1 MILIKVI
8 INLGDCMNFFM
19 DITNNFMNEIT
30 NLSYIFPAI
39 GTGMTV
45 SAPIA
50 VMKLSN
56 VFKERKDH
64 KDTYL
69 KVAKKANS
77 SKVMEREYL
86 KLRLKYKKEVEEIR
100 AKLEIPEQLQEISN
114 EFFEKVNIEDQLRC
128 INNLKTL
135 KFNHIRVRDD
145 IALHLKN
152 MVSSLTAA
160 AWYSSGSNKIEDLEH
175 KPSKRV
181 LSHEFLHMA
190 SSNLYESGFNQI
202 GAYDSKDGKK
212 IYVGRG
218 LNEGYTEL
226 LNCRLFGYDLKKCA
240 YMIPVKLTRLIE
252 TFFDNP
258 RDMEKAYFNN
268 DIAKVYLEFCKYGSN
283 EEFWNLMNEMD
294 SYAYAPMHF
303 DFINS
308 IGTQMKLYEV
318 IKRSDDAEKI
328 KRFEDIL
335 DENKFIALARRDNNF
350 KLTAETIKEKHI

>member
-8 INLGDCMNFFM
+8 INLGDDMNYFVDF
-19 DITNNFMNEIT
+19 INTLNGIT

-86 KLRLKYKKEVEEIR
+86 KLRLKDKKEVEEIR

-175 KPSKRV
+175 KPSKHF

-190 SSNLYESGFNQI
+190 SSNLYESGFKQI

-226 LNCRLFGYDLKKCA
+226 LNCRLFGYDLKKCT

-258 RDMEKAYFNN
+258 GDMEKAYFNN

-283 EEFWNLMNEMD
+283 EMD
-294 SYAYAPMHF
+294 SYAYAPMPF

-308 IGTQMKLYEV
+308 IGTQMKLYEI
-318 IKRSDDAEKI
+318 IKRSGNAEKI
-328 KRFEDIL
+328 KKFEDIL
-335 DENKFIALARRDNNF
+335 DEDKFIALTRKGNNF
-350 KLTAETIKEKHI
+350 KLTAEMIKEKHI

>member
-8 INLGDCMNFFM
+8 INLGDNMNYFVDF
-19 DITNNFMNEIT
+19 INTLNGIT

-86 KLRLKYKKEVEEIR
+86 KLRLKDKKEVEEIR

-114 EFFEKVNIEDQLRC
+114 EFFEKVNIEDQPRC

-226 LNCRLFGYDLKKCA
+226 LNCRLFGYDLKKCT

-294 SYAYAPMHF
+294 SYAYAPLSF

-308 IGTQMKLYEV
+308 IGTQMRLYKV
-318 IKRSDDAEKI
+318 IKRSDNPEKI
-328 KRFEDIL
+328 KKFEDIL
-335 DENKFIALARRDNNF
+335 DENKFIALARRGMTF
-350 KLTAETIKEKHI
+350 KLDDGIKKEKHI

>member
-8 INLGDCMNFFM
+8 INLGDDMNYFVDF
-19 DITNNFMNEIT
+19 INTLNGIT

-86 KLRLKYKKEVEEIR
+86 KLRLKDKKEVEEIR
-100 AKLEIPEQLQEISN
+100 AKLEIPEQFQEISD
-114 EFFEKVNIEDQLRC
+114 EFFKKVDLENQPRC
-128 INNLKTL
+128 INNLRSL
-135 KFNHIRVRDD
+135 KFAHIGLRDD
-145 IALHLKN
+145 IILHLKN
-152 MVSSLTAA
+152 MVSSLAAA

-226 LNCRLFGYDLKKCA
+226 LNCRLFGYDLKKCT

-268 DIAKVYLEFCKYGSN
+268 DIVKVYLEFCKYGSN

-294 SYAYAPMHF
+294 SYAYAPMPF

-308 IGTQMKLYEV
+308 IGTQMKLYEI
-318 IKRSDDAEKI
+318 IKRSGNAEKI
-328 KRFEDIL
+328 KKFEDIL
-335 DENKFIALARRDNNF
+335 DEDKFIALTWKGNNF
-350 KLTAETIKEKHI
+350 KLTAEMIKEKHI

>member
-1 MILIKVI
+1 MNYFVDF
-8 INLGDCMNFFM
+8 INTL
-19 DITNNFMNEIT
+19 NEIT

-86 KLRLKYKKEVEEIR
+86 KLRLKDKKEVEEIR

-145 IALHLKN
+145 IVLHLKN

-160 AWYSSGSNKIEDLEH
+160 ARYCSGSNKIEDLEH
-175 KPSKRV
+175 KPSKQV

-190 SSNLYESGFNQI
+190 SSNLYESGFKQI

-226 LNCRLFGYDLKKCA
+226 LNCRLFDYDLKKST
-240 YMIPVKLTRLIE
+240 YRIPVKLTRLIE
-252 TFFDNP
+252 VFFDNP
-258 RDMEKAYFNN
+258 EEMKKAYFHN
-268 DIAKVYLEFCKYGSN
+268 DLAKVYLEFCKYGSN

-308 IGTQMKLYEV
+308 IGTQMKLYEI
-318 IKRSDDAEKI
+318 IKRSGNAEKI
-328 KRFEDIL
+328 KKFEDIL
-335 DENKFIALARRDNNF
+335 DEDKFIALTRKGNNF

>member
-8 INLGDCMNFFM
+8 INLGDDMNYFVDF
-19 DITNNFMNEIT
+19 INTLNGIT

-45 SAPIA
+45 SAPIT

-86 KLRLKYKKEVEEIR
+86 KLRLKDKKEVEEIR

-114 EFFEKVNIEDQLRC
+114 EFFEKVNIEDQPRC

-226 LNCRLFGYDLKKCA
+226 LNCRLFGYDLKKCT

-294 SYAYAPMHF
+294 SYAYAPVPF

-308 IGTQMKLYEV
+308 IGTQMRLYKV
-318 IKRSDDAEKI
+318 IKRSDNPEKI
-328 KRFEDIL
+328 KKFEDIL
-335 DENKFIALARRDNNF
+335 DENKFIALARRGMTF
-350 KLTAETIKEKHI
+350 KLDDGIKKEKHI

>member
-8 INLGDCMNFFM
+8 INLGDDMNYFVDF
-19 DITNNFMNEIT
+19 INTLNGIT

-86 KLRLKYKKEVEEIR
+86 KLRLKDKKEVEEIR

-226 LNCRLFGYDLKKCA
+226 LNCRLFGYDLKKCT

-283 EEFWNLMNEMD
+283 EEFWNLMND
-294 SYAYAPMHF
+294 IDNYAYAPLSF

-308 IGTQMKLYEV
+308 IGTQMRLYKI
-318 IKRSDDAEKI
+318 IKRSDNPEKI
-328 KRFEDIL
+328 KKFEDIL
-335 DENKFIALARRDNNF
+335 DENKFIALARRGMTF
-350 KLTAETIKEKHI
+350 KLDDGIKKEKHI

>member
-8 INLGDCMNFFM
+8 INLGDDMNYFVDF
-19 DITNNFMNEIT
+19 INTLNEIT

-69 KVAKKANS
+69 KVAKKASS

-86 KLRLKYKKEVEEIR
+86 KLRLKDKKEVEEIR

-145 IALHLKN
+145 IVLHLKN
-152 MVSSLTAA
+152 MVSSSPAA
-160 AWYSSGSNKIEDLEH
+160 AMYDSDSNKIEDLE
-175 KPSKRV
+175 KRPSKPV

-190 SSNLYESGFNQI
+190 STQAYECGFHQV
-202 GAYDSKDGKK
+202 GVYDSKTRKH

-226 LNCRLFGYDLKKCA
+226 LNCRLFDYDLKKST
-240 YMIPVKLTRLIE
+240 YRIPVKLTRLIE
-252 TFFDNP
+252 VFFDNP
-258 RDMEKAYFNN
+258 EEMKKAYFHN
-268 DIAKVYLEFCKYGSN
+268 DLAKVYLEFCKYGSN

>member
-8 INLGDCMNFFM
+8 INTGDDMNYFVDF
-19 DITNNFMNEIT
+19 INTLNGIT

-86 KLRLKYKKEVEEIR
+86 KLRLKDKKEVEEIR

-152 MVSSLTAA
+152 MVSSLKAA

-175 KPSKRV
+175 KPSKHV

-212 IYVGRG
+212 IYVGIG

-226 LNCRLFGYDLKKCA
+226 LNCRLFGYDLKKCT

-294 SYAYAPMHF
+294 SYAYAPMPF

-308 IGTQMKLYEV
+308 IGTQMKLYEI
-318 IKRSDDAEKI
+318 IKRSGNAEKI
-328 KRFEDIL
+328 KKFEDIL
-335 DENKFIALARRDNNF
+335 DEDKFIALTRKGNNF
-350 KLTAETIKEKHI
+350 KLTAEMIKEKHI